1 MSLFDQDFKT
11 HSLKASF
18 LKASSLKASY
28 LKTIPC
34 ITPVA
39 LAVTSILI
47 APSLYA
53 ADLANEQEVSE
64 QETITVLGQTYRN
77 TATKTSLEPEETP
90 QSISVI
96 DSEQFEN
103 RGATSVQQVLRYAPG
118 VNAEL
123 KGGSVT
129 MYDNYNIRG
138 FENNQMYYDGLVL
151 QYLTGWNL
159 QPQIDPI
166 ALERVE
172 VFKGPSSVLY
182 GAMPPGGMV
191 NLITKSPQKES
202 HTDVSVATGSR
213 NLAKA
218 SIDTTGQFG
227 DSNVYYRLIGLA
239 SHRDGQVDNTT
250 EERYV
255 FAPSIDWYVTDN
267 TLINFNFYYQNDPNM
282 GMNSSMP
289 ASGSVWDNPNGSID
303 KNASMGDENWSK
315 FEREFWMAGY
325 KIDHQF
331 NDNWSFL
338 QNARFMKADLYQENT
353 YHVASGWDPTT
364 GSLDR
369 YIYSTDEESE
379 GFTIDNQLSGRV
391 ITGAVEHNLLL
402 GVDYQHLKGSSNYTS
417 YSYGNSATAP
427 SFNVFAP
434 NNNQIDRSQV
444 TASGV
449 YIDKVKLEQ
458 LGFYFQDQMRI
469 NRVILMAGGRFDNY
483 QASSDY
489 VGSLTKTDQ
498 NNFSYR
504 IGAMY
509 EFDSGWSP
517 YINYATSFEPTAG
530 TNSNGQAY
538 DPEIGQQIE
547 GGVKYTSADYATSMT
562 ASVFHIIKSDVLM
575 ANPEDIWGPEL
586 QIGEIRSQGIELEG
600 RTLLT
605 SNWDVSASYTFTD
618 MEITKDSEGGYE
630 GKTPIYVPKNAAT
643 LWTNYYLYD
652 GLLAGTSLG
661 AGARYIGERQ
671 MDAANTDTVPAYTVV
686 DLSVGY
692 DLSNISGDL
701 QGAALNLSVNNL
713 FDKDTFSCYDTANC
727 WYGEERTVEVKFD
740 YKF

>member
-1 MSLFDQDFKT
+1 MPVIEKKSLQVT
-11 HSLKASF
+11 
-18 LKASSLKASY
+18 
-28 LKTIPC
+28 TI
-34 ITPVA
+34 A
-39 LAVTSILI
+39 LAVMSAIFT
-47 APSLYA
+47 PSLYA
-53 ADLANEQEVSE
+53 AEESSE
-64 QETITVLGQTYRN
+64 QDTITVLGQTYRN
-77 TATKTSLEPEETP
+77 TATKTSLDPEETP
-90 QSISVI
+90 QAISVI

-103 RGATSVQQVLRYAPG
+103 RGVTSVQQVLRYAPG

-182 GAMPPGGMV
+182 GSMPPGGMV
-191 NLITKSPQKES
+191 NLIAKSPQKER
-202 HTDVSVATGSR
+202 HTDISVATGSR

-255 FAPSIDWYVTDN
+255 IAPSIDWYVTDN

-282 GMNSSMP
+282 GMNSAMP

-303 KNASMGDENWSK
+303 KNASMGDKNWSK

-325 KIDHQF
+325 KIDHRF

-353 YHVASGWDPTT
+353 YHAVSGWEPST
-364 GSLDR
+364 GNLDR

-379 GFTIDNQLSGRV
+379 GFTIDNQLSGLV
-391 ITGAVEHNLLL
+391 ITGPVQHNLLL

-417 YSYGNSATAP
+417 YGYGSGYTAP
-427 SFNVFAP
+427 SFNAFAP

-444 TASGV
+444 TPVGV
-449 YIDKVKLEQ
+449 YVDDVKVEQ

-469 NRVILMAGGRFDNY
+469 DRVILMAGGRFDNY
-483 QASSDY
+483 QSTSDY
-489 VGSLTKTDQ
+489 VGTVTEADQ

-504 IGAMY
+504 VGAMY

-517 YINYATSFEPTAG
+517 YINYATSFEPQAG
-530 TNSNGQAY
+530 KNIAGEAL
-538 DPEIGQQIE
+538 DPSTGQQIE
-547 GGVKYTSADYATSMT
+547 GGVKYQSADYATSMT
-562 ASVFHIIKSDVLM
+562 ASLFHIVKSDAVVSDPDDPTYQ
-575 ANPEDIWGPEL
+575 AKL
-586 QIGEIRSQGIELEG
+586 QVGEVRSQGLELDG
-600 RTLLT
+600 RTMLT
-605 SNWDVSASYTFTD
+605 DNWDIAASYTYTD
-618 MEITKDSEGGYE
+618 MEITKDATGLE
-630 GKTPIYVPKNAAT
+630 GKTPIYVPKHAAT
-643 LWTNYYLYD
+643 LWTNYYVYN
-652 GLLAGTSLG
+652 GLLAGTRLG

-671 MDAANTDTVPAYTVV
+671 MDAANTDTVPDYTVM
-686 DLSVGY
+686 DLSMGY
-692 DLSNISGDL
+692 DLANISSGL
-701 QGAALNLSVNNL
+701 SGAALNLSVNNL
-713 FDKDTFSCYDTANC
+713 FDKDTYTCYDSANC
-727 WYGEERTVEVKFD
+727 WYGEERTIEVNFD